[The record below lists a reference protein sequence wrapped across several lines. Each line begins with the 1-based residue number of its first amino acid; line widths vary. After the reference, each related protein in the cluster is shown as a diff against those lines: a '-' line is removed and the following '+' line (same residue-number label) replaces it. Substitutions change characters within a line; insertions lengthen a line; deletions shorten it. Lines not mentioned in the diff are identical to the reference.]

1 MLLKLNDESSS
12 MKLVYQLSE
21 ELKHDPG
28 QVAKAQA
35 LTQDDS
41 KPFGL
46 KGTHGLYGS
55 EVWWNNIK
63 KNVLPL
69 RQISGVIER
78 LYVSGQEQ
86 SSQANT
92 FDLLLSDGSLHTES
106 ILVNSR
112 ADYQL
117 FKVGSRV
124 EILYVFDE
132 LKMQPAP
139 GGGVNY
145 LDILLEMAVSQ

>member
-1 MLLKLNDESSS
+1 MSLSLDKINVP

-21 ELKHDPG
+21 DLKHHPER
-28 QVAKAQA
+28 VAKAQA
-35 LTQDDS
+35 LTGDKS

-46 KGTHGLYGS
+46 KGEHGLYGS

-63 KNVLPL
+63 KGVLPV
-69 RQISGVIER
+69 RRISGIIER
-78 LYVSGQEQ
+78 LFISGQERD
-86 SSQANT
+86 SQANT

-106 ILVNSR
+106 ILVNDQ

-132 LKMQPAP
+132 LKVQPAP
-139 GGGVNY
+139 EGDVNY